1 MVRKA
6 LKVTFAGAIGLLALV
21 VAVGSTGTAAEDKTV
36 DTSTIMKKSF
46 KDKNNYSAAVKAA
59 AKDGK
64 WEDATKLAKE
74 WAALGA
80 ALGKNKP
87 NKGEAKGWE
96 EQCAKFV
103 DTTKA
108 IVKACEDKDAKA
120 VNKSAGA
127 FNCAGCHKAHR

>member
-1 MVRKA
+1 MLRKA
-6 LKVTFAGAIGLLALV
+6 LKVTFAGAIGMLALV

-46 KDKNNYSAAVKAA
+46 KDKNNYQTAVKAA

-64 WEDATKLAKE
+64 WEDATKIAKE
-74 WAALGA
+74 WADLGA
-80 ALGKNKP
+80 ALSKNKP

-96 EQCAKFV
+96 AECMKFV
-103 DTTKA
+103 NTTKA

-120 VNKSAGA
+120 VNKSAGS
-127 FNCAGCHKAHR
+127 FNCQGCHKSHR